1 MMITLLIILFI
12 TIVLFIW
19 GKFPPDVVA
28 LISMIT
34 LYLTRILTVDE
45 ALSGFS
51 NSTVIMIAAL
61 FIIGEGL
68 SRTVWTALAG
78 QRFVSWAK
86 KSVPR
91 LLVIVTLGA
100 SVLSG
105 FVSNTGT
112 VAALLPVTVSAAWS
126 AGTLPSKLLMPVA
139 FGSNTGGL
147 LTLTG
152 TPPNII
158 ASNTLVQNN
167 MEGFSFFEFS
177 LIGIPLLIIT
187 ILYFR
192 YVGYRLMPSNTTNE
206 KPADI
211 DVEMHKWIESYSVGD
226 NLYRLRIRSM
236 SPLINTKMGQWNF
249 EEEHQVSI
257 MRLKRRHPSPLQQ
270 KTPLFVELPEPE
282 TEMRYHD
289 IITVK
294 GSPEAVDKL
303 VLTFSLGVIPT
314 PAEKDTLK
322 NELISQEVGMAEM
335 FIAPNS
341 VFVGRIINLGN
352 YLKQTGVQ
360 LLAASRN
367 NRPLTGKIKI
377 EAGDAFVIRGTWEN
391 IETLK
396 SLYENIVISG
406 SPEAMSKN
414 VAQLTPKSYIA
425 LGILILMI
433 LLLVFKVLPGAM
445 AALICAG
452 IMMLTRCVPISKA
465 YKGISWTSVVMIAAM
480 IPMGVALQKTGVA
493 QMAAEGLVVSLGN
506 VHPTAL
512 LAGIFLLTT
521 AFSQTINNSATAVL
535 MAPIALI
542 AANALG
548 VSPKPYMITVAVS
561 ASTAFL
567 TPVGTTTNAMVLTAG
582 GYSFLDYVKVGG
594 PLLLLFFIATV
605 FLVPMVWN
613 F

>member
-1 MMITLLIILFI
+1 MFTLLVILGI
-12 TIVLFIW
+12 TITLFIW

-28 LISMIT
+28 LMSMLT
-34 LYLTRILTVDE
+34 LYLTGILDVKET
-45 ALSGFS
+45 LSGFS
-51 NSTVIMIAAL
+51 NTTVIMIAAL

-68 SRTVWTALAG
+68 SRTGWTALAG
-78 QRFVSWAK
+78 QRFVSWAGRSIPK
-86 KSVPR
+86 

-158 ASNTLVQNN
+158 ASNTLIENN
-167 MEGFSFFEFS
+167 LDGFSFFEFG
-177 LIGIPLLIIT
+177 LIGLPLLIIA
-187 ILYFR
+187 IVYFR
-192 YVGYRLMPSNTTNE
+192 YIGYRLLPKRQTNE
-206 KPADI
+206 RPADI
-211 DVEMHKWIESYSVGD
+211 DAEMHKWISSYSIGD

-236 SPLINTKMGQWNF
+236 SPLINTKMGDWNF
-249 EEEHQVSI
+249 ESDHQIAV

-270 KTPLFVELPEPE
+270 KVPQFVELPEPD

-294 GSPEAVDKL
+294 GTPEDVDKL
-303 VLTFSLGVIPT
+303 VLKFSLGVIPT
-314 PAEKDTLK
+314 TAEKDILK
-322 NELISQEVGMAEM
+322 NELINQEVGMAEM
-335 FIAPNS
+335 LITPNS
-341 VFVGRIINLGN
+341 IFVGKTINLGN
-352 YLKQTGVQ
+352 YLKRAGVQ

-377 EAGDAFVIRGTWEN
+377 EAGDAFVIRGPWEN
-391 IETLK
+391 IENLK
-396 SLYENIVISG
+396 SLYENVVISG
-406 SPEAMSKN
+406 SPEALSKN
-414 VAQLTPKSYIA
+414 VATLSTRSYIA
-425 LGILILMI
+425 MGTLILMI
-433 LLLVFKVLPGAM
+433 LLLVFKVFPGAIT
-445 AALICAG
+445 ALICAG
-452 IMMLTRCVPISKA
+452 IMLLTRCVPISKA

-480 IPMGVALQKTGVA
+480 IPMGTALQKTGVA
-493 QMAAEGLVVSLGN
+493 EMAANGLVEALGSI
-506 VHPTAL
+506 HPTVL
-512 LAGIFLLTT
+512 LGGIFLLTT

-535 MAPIALI
+535 MAPIALL
-542 AANALG
+542 AATSLG
-548 VSPKPYMITVAVS
+548 VSPKPYLITVAVS

-567 TPVGTTTNAMVLTAG
+567 TPVGTTTNAMVMSSG
-582 GYSFLDYVKVGG
+582 GYKFMDYIKVGG
-594 PLLLLFFIATV
+594 PLLLLFFIATLV
-605 FLVPMVWN
+605 LVPLIWS

>member
-1 MMITLLIILFI
+1 MTILLVILTV
-12 TIVLFIW
+12 TILLFVW

-28 LISMIT
+28 LISMLT
-34 LYLTRILTVDE
+34 LYLFGILNIEE

-51 NSTVIMIAAL
+51 NPTVIMIAAL

-68 SRTVWTALAG
+68 SRTGWTAIAG
-78 QRFVSWAK
+78 QRFVSWAG
-86 KSVPR
+86 KSVPK

-100 SVLSG
+100 SILSG

-158 ASNTLVQNN
+158 ASNTLIENN
-167 MEGFSFFEFS
+167 FEGFSFFEFA
-177 LIGIPLLIIT
+177 LIGLPLLVIT
-187 ILYFR
+187 IIYFR
-192 YVGYRLMPSNTTNE
+192 YLGYRLLPKRKTENR
-206 KPADI
+206 PANI
-211 DVEMHKWIESYSVGD
+211 EAEMHKWIENYSIGD

-236 SPLINTKMGQWNF
+236 SPLINTKIGDWNF
-249 EEEHQVSI
+249 EDDHQISV
-257 MRLKRRHPSPLQQ
+257 MRLRRRHPSPLQQ
-270 KTPLFVELPEPE
+270 RVPQFVELPDPE

-294 GSPEAVDKL
+294 GTPEDVDSL
-303 VLTFSLGVIPT
+303 VLKFQLGVIPT
-314 PAEKDTLK
+314 EPQTDTLK
-322 NELISQEVGMAEM
+322 NEFINLEVGMAEM
-335 FIAPNS
+335 LITPQS
-341 VFVGRIINLGN
+341 VFVGKTINLGN

-367 NRPLTGKIKI
+367 NKPLKGKIKI
-377 EAGDAFVIRGTWEN
+377 EAGDAFVIRGPWEN
-391 IETLK
+391 IENLK
-396 SLYENIVISG
+396 SLYENVVISG

-414 VAQLTPKSYIA
+414 VASLNFRSYIA
-425 LGILILMI
+425 LGTLVLMI
-433 LLLVFKVLPGAM
+433 FLLVFNILPGAI
-445 AALICAG
+445 AALVCAG

-480 IPMGVALQKTGVA
+480 IPMGVALQKTGLA
-493 QMAAEGLVVSLGN
+493 QIAANALVENLGRI
-506 VHPTAL
+506 HPTAL

-521 AFSQTINNSATAVL
+521 GLSQTINNSATAVL

-542 AANALG
+542 AATSLG
-548 VSPKPYMITVAVS
+548 ASPKPFLITVAIS

-567 TPVGTTTNAMVLTAG
+567 TPVGTTTNAMVLSAG
-582 GYSFLDYVKVGG
+582 GYTFLDYVRVGG
-594 PLLLLFFIATV
+594 PLLFIFFITTV
-605 FLVPMVWN
+605 VLVPLIWN

>member
-1 MMITLLIILFI
+1 MLTLLLILSI
-12 TIVLFIW
+12 TIILFIW

-28 LISMIT
+28 LMSMLS
-34 LYLTRILTVDE
+34 LYLTGIIDLKET
-45 ALSGFS
+45 LSGFS
-51 NSTVIMIAAL
+51 NTTVIMIAAL

-68 SRTVWTALAG
+68 SRTGWTALAG
-78 QRFVSWAK
+78 QRFVSWAG
-86 KSVPR
+86 KSIPK

-158 ASNTLVQNN
+158 ASNTLVDNN
-167 MEGFSFFEFS
+167 LEGFSFFEFA
-177 LIGIPLLIIT
+177 LIGLPLLVIAIV
-187 ILYFR
+187 YFR
-192 YVGYRLMPSNTTNE
+192 YIGYRLLPKRQTNE
-206 KPADI
+206 RPADI
-211 DVEMHKWIESYSVGD
+211 DAEMHKWIENYSIGD
-226 NLYRLRIRSM
+226 NLYRLRVRSM
-236 SPLINTKMGQWNF
+236 SPLINTKIGDWNF
-249 EEEHQVSI
+249 EQEHQVAV

-270 KTPLFVELPEPE
+270 KVPLFVELPDDA

-294 GSPEAVDKL
+294 GAPKAVDKL
-303 VLTFSLGVIPT
+303 VVRFSLGVIPT

-335 FIAPNS
+335 LITPKS
-341 VFVGRIINLGN
+341 VFVGRTVNLGK
-352 YLKQTGVQ
+352 YLKSSGVQ

-367 NRPLTGKIKI
+367 NRPLSGKLKI
-377 EAGDAFVIRGTWEN
+377 AAGDAFVIRGPWEN
-391 IETLK
+391 IENLK
-396 SLYENIVISG
+396 SLYENLVISG
-406 SPEAMSKN
+406 SPEALSKN
-414 VAQLTPKSYIA
+414 VSKLSVRSYIA
-425 LGILILMI
+425 MAALILMI
-433 LLLVFKVLPGAM
+433 LLLVFKVFPGAIT
-445 AALICAG
+445 ALICGG
-452 IMMLTRCVPISKA
+452 IMLLTGCVPITKA

-480 IPMGVALQKTGVA
+480 IPMGTALQKTGVA
-493 QMAAEGLVVSLGN
+493 EMAANGLVDILGSI
-506 VHPTAL
+506 HPTAL

-535 MAPIALI
+535 MAPIALL
-542 AANALG
+542 AATSLG
-548 VSPKPYMITVAVS
+548 VSPKPYLITVAIS

-567 TPVGTTTNAMVLTAG
+567 TPVGTTTNAMVLSAG
-582 GYSFLDYVKVGG
+582 GYTFLDYVKVGG
-594 PLLLLFFIATV
+594 PLLLLFFITTIL
-605 FLVPMVWN
+605 LVPLIWN

>member
-1 MMITLLIILFI
+1 MFTLLVILSI
-12 TIVLFIW
+12 TIALFIW

-28 LISMIT
+28 LISMLT
-34 LYLTRILTVDE
+34 LYLTGILDVKET
-45 ALSGFS
+45 LSGFS
-51 NSTVIMIAAL
+51 NTTVIMIAAL

-68 SRTVWTALAG
+68 SRTGWTALAG
-78 QRFVSWAK
+78 QRFVSWAGRSIPK
-86 KSVPR
+86 

-158 ASNTLVQNN
+158 ASNTLIENN
-167 MEGFSFFEFS
+167 LEGFSFFEFG
-177 LIGIPLLIIT
+177 LIGLPLLVIA

-192 YVGYRLMPSNTTNE
+192 YIGYRLLPKRQTNE
-206 KPADI
+206 RPADI
-211 DVEMHKWIESYSVGD
+211 DAEMHKWISSYSIGD

-236 SPLINTKMGQWNF
+236 SPLINTKMGDWNF
-249 EEEHQVSI
+249 ELNHQIAV

-270 KTPLFVELPEPE
+270 KVPQFVELPEPD

-294 GSPEAVDKL
+294 GTPEDVDKL
-303 VLTFSLGVIPT
+303 VLKFSLGIIPT
-314 PAEKDTLK
+314 TAEKDTLK
-322 NELISQEVGMAEM
+322 NELINQEVGMAEM
-335 FIAPNS
+335 LITPNS
-341 VFVGRIINLGN
+341 IFVGKTINLGN
-352 YLKQTGVQ
+352 YLKRAGVQ

-377 EAGDAFVIRGTWEN
+377 EAGDAFVIRGPWEN
-391 IETLK
+391 IENLK
-396 SLYENIVISG
+396 ALYENVVISG
-406 SPEAMSKN
+406 SPEALSKN
-414 VAQLTPKSYIA
+414 VATLSTRSYIA
-425 LGILILMI
+425 MGTLILMI
-433 LLLVFKVLPGAM
+433 LLLVFKVFPGAIT
-445 AALICAG
+445 ALICAG
-452 IMMLTRCVPISKA
+452 IMLLTRCVPISKA

-480 IPMGVALQKTGVA
+480 IPMGTALQKTGIA
-493 QMAAEGLVVSLGN
+493 EMAANGLVEMLGSI
-506 VHPTAL
+506 HPTVL
-512 LAGIFLLTT
+512 LGGIFLLTT

-535 MAPIALI
+535 MAPIALL
-542 AANALG
+542 AATSLG
-548 VSPKPYMITVAVS
+548 VSPKPYLITVAVS

-567 TPVGTTTNAMVLTAG
+567 TPVGTTTNAMVMSSG
-582 GYSFLDYVKVGG
+582 GYKFIDYIKVGG
-594 PLLLLFFIATV
+594 PLLLLFFIATLV
-605 FLVPMVWN
+605 LVPLIWS

>member
-1 MMITLLIILFI
+1 MFTLLVILSI
-12 TIVLFIW
+12 TIALFVW

-28 LISMIT
+28 LISMLT
-34 LYLTRILTVDE
+34 LYLTGILDVKET
-45 ALSGFS
+45 LGGFS
-51 NSTVIMIAAL
+51 NTTVIMIAAL

-68 SRTVWTALAG
+68 SRTGWTALAG
-78 QRFVSWAK
+78 QHFVSWAG
-86 KSVPR
+86 KSIPK

-158 ASNTLVQNN
+158 ASNTLIENN
-167 MEGFSFFEFS
+167 LEGFSFFEIG
-177 LIGIPLLIIT
+177 LIGLPLLIIT

-192 YVGYRLMPSNTTNE
+192 YLGYRLLPKRQTNE
-206 KPADI
+206 RPADI
-211 DVEMHKWIESYSVGD
+211 DAEMHKWISSYSIGD

-236 SPLINTKMGQWNF
+236 SPLINTKIGDWNF
-249 EEEHQVSI
+249 ESTHQIAV

-270 KTPLFVELPEPE
+270 RIPQFVELPGPD

-294 GSPEAVDKL
+294 GTPEDVDKL
-303 VLTFSLGVIPT
+303 VLKYSLGIIPT
-314 PAEKDTLK
+314 KAEKDTLK
-322 NELISQEVGMAEM
+322 NELINQEVGMAEM
-335 FIAPNS
+335 LITPNS
-341 VFVGRIINLGN
+341 IFVGKTINLGN
-352 YLKQTGVQ
+352 YLKRTGVQ

-377 EAGDAFVIRGTWEN
+377 EAGDAFVIRGPWES
-391 IETLK
+391 IENLK
-396 SLYENIVISG
+396 SLYENVVISG
-406 SPEAMSKN
+406 SPEALSKN
-414 VAQLTPKSYIA
+414 VATLSVRSYIA
-425 LGILILMI
+425 MATLILMI
-433 LLLVFKVLPGAM
+433 LLLVFKVFPGAI

-452 IMMLTRCVPISKA
+452 IMLLTRCVPISKA

-480 IPMGVALQKTGVA
+480 IPMGTALQKTGVA
-493 QMAAEGLVVSLGN
+493 EMAANGLVEVLGSI
-506 VHPTAL
+506 HPTVL
-512 LAGIFLLTT
+512 LGGIFLLTT
-521 AFSQTINNSATAVL
+521 VFSQTINNSATAVL
-535 MAPIALI
+535 MAPIALL
-542 AANALG
+542 AATSLG
-548 VSPKPYMITVAVS
+548 VSPKPYLITVAVS

-567 TPVGTTTNAMVLTAG
+567 TPVGTTTNAMVMSSG
-582 GYSFLDYVKVGG
+582 GYKFIDYIKVGG
-594 PLLLLFFIATV
+594 PLLLLFFITTLV
-605 FLVPMVWN
+605 LVPLIWS

>member
-1 MMITLLIILFI
+1 MFTLLIILCI
-12 TIVLFIW
+12 TIALFVW

-28 LISMIT
+28 LMSMLS
-34 LYLTRILTVDE
+34 LYLTGILDVRET
-45 ALSGFS
+45 LSGFS

-68 SRTVWTALAG
+68 SRTGWTALAG
-78 QRFVSWAK
+78 QRFVSWAG
-86 KSVPR
+86 KSIPK

-158 ASNTLVQNN
+158 VSNALVENN
-167 MEGFSFFEFS
+167 FEGFSFFEFS
-177 LIGIPLLIIT
+177 LIGLPLLIIA

-192 YVGYRLMPSNTTNE
+192 YVGYRLLPKRKTNE
-206 KPADI
+206 KPANI
-211 DVEMHKWIESYSVGD
+211 DAEMHKWIENYSIGD

-236 SPLINTKMGQWNF
+236 SPFINTEIRDWNF
-249 EEEHQVSI
+249 EEEHNISV

-270 KTPLFVELPEPE
+270 KTPQFVELPDPD

-289 IITVK
+289 IITVE
-294 GSPEAVDKL
+294 GEPEAVDKL
-303 VLTFSLGVIPT
+303 VLRYNLGIVPT
-314 PAEKDTLK
+314 RAERDTLK
-322 NELISQEVGMAEM
+322 NELINQEVGMAEM
-335 FIAPNS
+335 LITPNS
-341 VFVGRIINLGN
+341 VFVGKTINLGN
-352 YLKQTGVQ
+352 YLKQAGVQ

-367 NRPLTGKIKI
+367 NRALKGRIKI
-377 EAGDAFVIRGTWEN
+377 AAGDAFVIRGSWTN
-391 IETLK
+391 METLK
-396 SLYENIVISG
+396 SLYENVLISG
-406 SPEAMSKN
+406 SPESMSKN
-414 VAQLTPKSYIA
+414 VAILNARSYVAIGT
-425 LGILILMI
+425 LVLMI
-433 LLLVFKVLPGAM
+433 LLLVFKILPGAI

-452 IMMLTRCVPISKA
+452 IMLLTRCVPISKA

-480 IPMGVALQKTGVA
+480 IPMGLALQKTGVA
-493 QMAAEGLVVSLGN
+493 QLAANSLVDSLGSI
-506 VHPTAL
+506 HPVAL
-512 LAGIFLLTT
+512 LGGIFILTT
-521 AFSQTINNSATAVL
+521 TLSQTINNSATAVL
-535 MAPIALI
+535 MAPIAI
-542 AANALG
+542 MASTTLG
-548 VSPKPYMITVAVS
+548 VSPKPFMIAVAIS

-567 TPVGTTTNAMVLTAG
+567 TPVGTTTNAMVMSSG
-582 GYSFLDYVKVGG
+582 GYKFIDYIKVGG
-594 PLLLLFFIATV
+594 PLLLLFFVATLI
-605 FLVPMVWN
+605 LVPWIWN

>member
-1 MMITLLIILFI
+1 MVTLLIILTI

-28 LISMIT
+28 LISMLT
-34 LYLTRILTVDE
+34 LFLTGILDMNE

-51 NSTVIMIAAL
+51 NATVIMIAAL

-68 SRTVWTALAG
+68 SRTGWTALAG
-78 QRFVSWAK
+78 QRFVSWAG
-86 KSVPR
+86 KSVPK
-91 LLVIVTLGA
+91 LLIIVTLGA
-100 SVLSG
+100 SLLSG

-158 ASNTLVQNN
+158 ASNTLIENN
-167 MEGFSFFEFS
+167 LEGFSFFEFS
-177 LIGIPLLIIT
+177 LIGLPLLVIS

-192 YVGYRLMPSNTTNE
+192 YIGYRLLPSHKTKNR
-206 KPADI
+206 PVDI
-211 DVEMHKWIESYSVGD
+211 DAEMHKWIESYSIGD

-236 SPLINTKMGQWNF
+236 SPLINTKIGDWNF
-249 EEEHQVSI
+249 EQEHHVAV

-270 KTPLFVELPEPE
+270 RVPLFVELPEPD

-294 GSPEAVDKL
+294 GDPEAVDR
-303 VLTFSLGVIPT
+303 LTLKYSLGIIPT

-322 NELISQEVGMAEM
+322 NELINQEVGMAEM
-335 FIAPNS
+335 LITPKS
-341 VFVGRIINLGN
+341 VFVGRVINLGQ
-352 YLKQTGVQ
+352 YLRKSGVQ
-360 LLAASRN
+360 LLAASRK
-367 NRPLTGKIKI
+367 NRPLKGKIKI
-377 EAGDAFVIRGTWEN
+377 EAGDAFVIRGPWEN

-396 SLYENIVISG
+396 ALYENVVISG

-414 VAQLTPKSYIA
+414 VATLSTRSYIA
-425 LGILILMI
+425 MGTLVLMI
-433 LLLVFKVLPGAM
+433 LLLVFKVLPGAI
-445 AALICAG
+445 AALVCAG

-480 IPMGVALQKTGVA
+480 IPMGLALQKTGVA
-493 QMAAEGLVVSLGN
+493 QMAANGLVNSLGSL
-506 VHPTAL
+506 HPTVL

-521 AFSQTINNSATAVL
+521 GFSQTINNSATAVL

-542 AANALG
+542 AATSLG
-548 VSPKPYMITVAVS
+548 VSPKPYLITVAIS

-567 TPVGTTTNAMVLTAG
+567 TPVGTTTNAMVLSAG
-582 GYSFLDYVKVGG
+582 GYNFLDYVKVGG

-605 FLVPMVWN
+605 LLVPLVWP

>member
-1 MMITLLIILFI
+1 MVTLLIILFI

-34 LYLTRILTVDE
+34 LFLTGILTAEE

-51 NSTVIMIAAL
+51 NATVIMIAAL

-68 SRTVWTALAG
+68 SRTGWTALAG
-78 QRFVSWAK
+78 QRFVNWAE
-86 KSVPR
+86 KSIPK
-91 LLVIVTLGA
+91 LLVIVTLG
-100 SVLSG
+100 SGILSG

-158 ASNTLVQNN
+158 ASNALVEKGL
-167 MEGFSFFEFS
+167 EGFSFFEFA
-177 LIGIPLLIIT
+177 LIGIPLLLIT
-187 ILYFR
+187 IFYFR
-192 YVGYRLMPSNTTNE
+192 YIGYRLLPAHETQE
-206 KPADI
+206 RPADI
-211 DVEMHKWIESYSVGD
+211 DAEMHKWIENYSIGD

-236 SPLINTKMGQWNF
+236 SPLINTKIGDWNF
-249 EEEHQVSI
+249 EDEHHVSV
-257 MRLKRRHPSPLQQ
+257 MRLKRRHPSRLQQ
-270 KTPLFVELPEPE
+270 RVPLFVELPDPD

-294 GSPEAVDKL
+294 GAPEDVDKL
-303 VLTFSLGVIPT
+303 VLKFALGVIPN
-314 PAEKDTLK
+314 PAEMDDLK
-322 NELISQEVGMAEM
+322 NELITQEVGMAEM

-341 VFVGRIINLGN
+341 VLVGRVINLGH

-360 LLAASRN
+360 LLAASRD
-367 NRPLTGKIKI
+367 NRPLSGRIKM

-391 IETLK
+391 IENLQ
-396 SLYENIVISG
+396 SLYENLVISG
-406 SPEAMSKN
+406 RPEALSKDVSTLN
-414 VAQLTPKSYIA
+414 VKSYIA
-425 LGILILMI
+425 MGTLVLMI
-433 LLLVFKVLPGAM
+433 LLLVFNVLPGAM

-452 IMMLTRCVPISKA
+452 IMMITRCVPIAKA

-480 IPMGVALQKTGVA
+480 IPMGLALQKTGAA
-493 QMAAEGLVVSLGN
+493 QMAADGLVSALGS

-535 MAPIALI
+535 MAPIAFI
-542 AANALG
+542 AASSLG
-548 VSPKPYMITVAVS
+548 VSPKPYLITVAVS

-582 GYSFLDYVKVGG
+582 GYTFLDYVKVGG
-594 PLLLLFFIATV
+594 PLLLLFFIATLL
-605 FLVPMVWN
+605 LVPLIWS

>member
-1 MMITLLIILFI
+1 MVTLLIILSI
-12 TIVLFIW
+12 TIILFIW

-34 LYLTRILTVDE
+34 LFLTGILTAEE

-51 NSTVIMIAAL
+51 NATVIMIAAL

-68 SRTVWTALAG
+68 SRTGWTALAG
-78 QRFVSWAK
+78 QRFVNWAE
-86 KSVPR
+86 KSIPK
-91 LLVIVTLGA
+91 LLVIVTLG
-100 SVLSG
+100 SGILSG

-158 ASNTLVQNN
+158 ASNALVEKGL
-167 MEGFSFFEFS
+167 EGFSFFEFA
-177 LIGIPLLIIT
+177 LIGIPLLLIT
-187 ILYFR
+187 IFYFR
-192 YVGYRLMPSNTTNE
+192 YIGYRLLPSHETQE
-206 KPADI
+206 RPADI
-211 DVEMHKWIESYSVGD
+211 DAEMHKWIENYSIGD

-236 SPLINTKMGQWNF
+236 SPLINTKIGDWNF
-249 EEEHQVSI
+249 EDEHHVSV
-257 MRLKRRHPSPLQQ
+257 MRLKRRHPSRLQQ
-270 KTPLFVELPEPE
+270 RVPLFVELPDPD

-294 GSPEAVDKL
+294 GAPEDVDKL
-303 VLTFSLGVIPT
+303 VLKFALGVIPN
-314 PAEKDTLK
+314 PAEMDDLK
-322 NELISQEVGMAEM
+322 NELITQEVGMAEM

-341 VFVGRIINLGN
+341 VLVGRVINLGH

-360 LLAASRN
+360 LLAASRD
-367 NRPLTGKIKI
+367 NRPLSGRIKM

-391 IETLK
+391 IENLQ
-396 SLYENIVISG
+396 SLYENLVISG
-406 SPEAMSKN
+406 RPEALSKDVSALN
-414 VAQLTPKSYIA
+414 AKSYIA
-425 LGILILMI
+425 MGTLVLMI
-433 LLLVFKVLPGAM
+433 LLLVFNVLPGAM

-452 IMMLTRCVPISKA
+452 IMMITRCVPIAKA

-480 IPMGVALQKTGVA
+480 IPMGLALQKTGAA
-493 QMAAEGLVVSLGN
+493 QMAADGLVSALGS

-535 MAPIALI
+535 MAPIAFI
-542 AANALG
+542 AASSLG
-548 VSPKPYMITVAVS
+548 VSPKPYLITVAVS

-582 GYSFLDYVKVGG
+582 GYTFLDYVKVGG
-594 PLLLLFFIATV
+594 PLLLLFFIATLV
-605 FLVPMVWN
+605 LVPLIWS

>member
-34 LYLTRILTVDE
+34 LYLTGILTVDE

-68 SRTVWTALAG
+68 SRTGWTALAG

-211 DVEMHKWIESYSVGD
+211 DVEMHKWIESYSV
-226 NLYRLRIRSM
+226 
-236 SPLINTKMGQWNF
+236 
-249 EEEHQVSI
+249 
-257 MRLKRRHPSPLQQ
+257 
-270 KTPLFVELPEPE
+270 
-282 TEMRYHD
+282 
-289 IITVK
+289 
-294 GSPEAVDKL
+294 
-303 VLTFSLGVIPT
+303 
-314 PAEKDTLK
+314 
-322 NELISQEVGMAEM
+322 
-335 FIAPNS
+335 
-341 VFVGRIINLGN
+341 
-352 YLKQTGVQ
+352 
-360 LLAASRN
+360 
-367 NRPLTGKIKI
+367 
-377 EAGDAFVIRGTWEN
+377 
-391 IETLK
+391 
-396 SLYENIVISG
+396 
-406 SPEAMSKN
+406 
-414 VAQLTPKSYIA
+414 
-425 LGILILMI
+425 
-433 LLLVFKVLPGAM
+433 
-445 AALICAG
+445 
-452 IMMLTRCVPISKA
+452 
-465 YKGISWTSVVMIAAM
+465 
-480 IPMGVALQKTGVA
+480 
-493 QMAAEGLVVSLGN
+493 
-506 VHPTAL
+506 
-512 LAGIFLLTT
+512 
-521 AFSQTINNSATAVL
+521 
-535 MAPIALI
+535 
-542 AANALG
+542 
-548 VSPKPYMITVAVS
+548 
-561 ASTAFL
+561 
-567 TPVGTTTNAMVLTAG
+567 
-582 GYSFLDYVKVGG
+582 
-594 PLLLLFFIATV
+594 
-605 FLVPMVWN
+605 
-613 F
+613 

>member
-1 MMITLLIILFI
+1 MVTLLVILFI

-28 LISMIT
+28 LISLIA
-34 LYLTRILTVDE
+34 LYLSGILTMEE

-51 NSTVIMIAAL
+51 NATVIMIAAL

-68 SRTVWTALAG
+68 SRTGWTALAG
-78 QRFVSWAK
+78 QRFVSWAG
-86 KSVPR
+86 KSIPK

-158 ASNTLVQNN
+158 ASNALVQRG
-167 MEGFSFFEFS
+167 MEGFSFFEFA

-192 YVGYRLMPSNTTNE
+192 YVGYYLLPAHTTDE
-206 KPADI
+206 RPADI
-211 DVEMHKWIESYSVGD
+211 DMEMHKWLANYSIGD

-236 SPLINTKMGQWNF
+236 SPFINTKIGDWNF
-249 EEEHQVSI
+249 DEEHQVSV
-257 MRLKRRHPSPLQQ
+257 MRLKRRHPSPLKQR
-270 KTPLFVELPEPE
+270 TPLFVELPDPE

-289 IITVK
+289 ILTVK
-294 GSPEAVDKL
+294 GAPEDVDKL
-303 VLTFSLGVIPT
+303 VLKFALGVIPN
-314 PAEKDTLK
+314 PSEMDDLK
-322 NELISQEVGMAEM
+322 NELINQEVGMAEM

-341 VFVGRIINLGN
+341 VFVGRVINLGY

-360 LLAASRN
+360 LLAASRD

-396 SLYENIVISG
+396 SLYENVVISG
-406 SPEAMSKN
+406 SPEALSKN
-414 VAQLTPKSYIA
+414 VAALNARSYIA
-425 LGILILMI
+425 MGTLLLMI
-433 LLLVFKVLPGAM
+433 LLLVFKVLPGAI

-480 IPMGVALQKTGVA
+480 IPMGLALQKTGAA
-493 QMAAEGLVVSLGN
+493 QMAADGLVSALGS

-535 MAPIALI
+535 MAPIAIL
-542 AANALG
+542 AASYLG
-548 VSPKPYMITVAVS
+548 VSPKPYLITVAVS

-594 PLLLLFFIATV
+594 PLLLLFFITTIV
-605 FLVPMVWN
+605 LVPLVWT